1 VSQEVTVGALLA
13 LVSSVAW
20 GAADVAGGLG
30 ARRVGSVRV
39 IAVNYPAGAIILT
52 LFAIFL
58 VPGTIDRDVIL
69 LSIVTAIFGTLGM
82 ILIYAALAVGPMGI
96 VSPLTAIGG
105 AAIPVIAGVVRGE
118 PLTLLFA
125 LGALLALGAVVLV
138 SRETRPHARITKR
151 ALLLSAGAG
160 LAIGFFLTALG
171 IAPEGSGV
179 WAATLSRWWSTL
191 GMIIVTIVLISRSGM
206 GKWRPYPWLLA
217 IGAGALDA
225 LANGLFQLA
234 GQDGELAV
242 VAVIGSLY
250 PATTLLIAHFLL
262 KERMSRVQWAGV
274 ALALGAVV
282 ALTV

>member
-1 VSQEVTVGALLA
+1 MGALLA
-13 LVSSVAW
+13 LISSVAW
-20 GAADVAGGLG
+20 GSADVAGGLG

-39 IAVNYPAGAIILT
+39 IAVNYPAGAIVLT
-52 LFAIFL
+52 VFAL
-58 VPGTIDRDVIL
+58 VVVPGTIDREVIL
-69 LSIVTAIFGTLGM
+69 LSMVTAIVGTLGM
-82 ILIYAALAVGPMGI
+82 ILLYAALAVGPMGI

-105 AAIPVIAGVVRGE
+105 AAIPVIVGVIRGE
-118 PLTLLFA
+118 PLTLLFV
-125 LGALLALGAVVLV
+125 LGAILALVAVVLV
-138 SRETRPHARITKR
+138 SRESRPHARITPR

-160 LAIGFFLTALG
+160 IAIGFFLTALG

-191 GMIIVTIVLISRSGM
+191 GMIVVTLILLSRG
-206 GKWRPYPWLLA
+206 GLAKWRPYPWAFA

-225 LANGLFQLA
+225 VANGVFQLA
-234 GQDGELAV
+234 AQGGELAV

-262 KERMSRVQWAGV
+262 KERMTRVQWTGVCV
-274 ALALGAVV
+274 ALAAVV

>member
-1 VSQEVTVGALLA
+1 MGALLA
-13 LVSSVAW
+13 LISSVAW
-20 GAADVAGGLG
+20 GSADVAGGLG

-39 IAVNYPAGAIILT
+39 IAVNYPAGAIVLT
-52 LFAIFL
+52 VFAL
-58 VPGTIDRDVIL
+58 VVVPGTIDREVIL
-69 LSIVTAIFGTLGM
+69 LSMVTAIVGTLGM
-82 ILIYAALAVGPMGI
+82 ILLYAALAVGPMGI

-105 AAIPVIAGVVRGE
+105 AAIPVIVGVIRGE
-118 PLTLLFA
+118 PLTLLFV
-125 LGALLALGAVVLV
+125 LGAILALVAVVLV
-138 SRETRPHARITKR
+138 SRESRPHARITPR

-160 LAIGFFLTALG
+160 IAIGFFLTALG

-191 GMIIVTIVLISRSGM
+191 GMIVVTVILLSRG
-206 GKWRPYPWLLA
+206 GLAKWRPYPWAFA

-225 LANGLFQLA
+225 VANGVFQLA
-234 GQDGELAV
+234 AQGGELAV

-262 KERMSRVQWAGV
+262 KERMTRVQWTGVCV
-274 ALALGAVV
+274 ALAAVV

>member
-1 VSQEVTVGALLA
+1 MGALLA
-13 LVSSVAW
+13 LISSVAW
-20 GAADVAGGLG
+20 GSADVAGGLG

-39 IAVNYPAGAIILT
+39 IAVNYPAGAIVLT
-52 LFAIFL
+52 VFAL
-58 VPGTIDRDVIL
+58 VVVPGTIDREVVL
-69 LSIVTAIFGTLGM
+69 LSMVTAIVGTIGM
-82 ILIYAALAVGPMGI
+82 ILLYAALAVGPMGI

-105 AAIPVIAGVVRGE
+105 AAIPVIVGVIRGE
-118 PLTLLFA
+118 PLTLLFV
-125 LGALLALGAVVLV
+125 LGAILALVAVVLV
-138 SRETRPHARITKR
+138 SRESRPHARITPR

-160 LAIGFFLTALG
+160 IAIGFFLTALG

-191 GMIIVTIVLISRSGM
+191 GMIVVTLILLSRG
-206 GKWRPYPWLLA
+206 GLAKWRPYPWAFA

-225 LANGLFQLA
+225 VANGVFQLA
-234 GQDGELAV
+234 AQGGELAV

-262 KERMSRVQWAGV
+262 KERMTRVQWTGVCV
-274 ALALGAVV
+274 ALAAVV

>member
-1 VSQEVTVGALLA
+1 MGALLA
-13 LVSSVAW
+13 LISSIAW
-20 GAADVAGGLG
+20 GSADVAGGLG
-30 ARRVGSVRV
+30 ARRVGSVRI

-52 LFAIFL
+52 VFALFV
-58 VPGTIDRDVIL
+58 VPGTIDREVIL
-69 LSIVTAIFGTLGM
+69 LSMLTAVLGTIGM
-82 ILIYAALAVGPMGI
+82 ILLYAALAVGPMGI

-105 AAIPVIAGVVRGE
+105 AAIPVIVGVVRGE
-118 PLTLLFA
+118 PITLLFA
-125 LGALLALGAVVLV
+125 LGAVLALIAVVLV
-138 SRETRPHARITKR
+138 SRESGPHARITPR

-160 LAIGFFLTALG
+160 IAIGFFLTALG

-191 GMIIVTIVLISRSGM
+191 GMIIVTLILLSRSGLA
-206 GKWRPYPWLLA
+206 KWRPYPWAFA

-225 LANGLFQLA
+225 LANGFFQLA
-234 GQDGELAV
+234 AQGGELAV

-262 KERMSRVQWAGV
+262 KERMTRVQWAGV
-274 ALALGAVV
+274 LVALGAVV

>member
-1 VSQEVTVGALLA
+1 MGALLA
-13 LVSSVAW
+13 LISSIAW
-20 GAADVAGGLG
+20 GSADVAGGLG
-30 ARRVGSVRV
+30 ARRVGSVRI

-52 LFAIFL
+52 VFALFV
-58 VPGTIDRDVIL
+58 VPGTIDREVIL
-69 LSIVTAIFGTLGM
+69 LSMVTAILGTIGM
-82 ILIYAALAVGPMGI
+82 ILLYAALAVGPMGI
-96 VSPLTAIGG
+96 VSPLPAIGG
-105 AAIPVIAGVVRGE
+105 AAVPVIVGVIRGE

-125 LGALLALGAVVLV
+125 LGAVLALIAVVLV
-138 SRETRPHARITKR
+138 SRESGPHARITPR

-160 LAIGFFLTALG
+160 IAIGFFLTALG

-191 GMIIVTIVLISRSGM
+191 GMIVVTLILLSRG
-206 GKWRPYPWLLA
+206 GLAKWRQYPWAFA

-225 LANGLFQLA
+225 LANGFFQLA
-234 GQDGELAV
+234 AQGGELAV

-262 KERMSRVQWAGV
+262 KERMTRVQWAGV
-274 ALALGAVV
+274 LVALGAVV

>member
-1 VSQEVTVGALLA
+1 MGALLA
-13 LVSSVAW
+13 LISSVAW
-20 GAADVAGGLG
+20 GSADVAGGLG

-39 IAVNYPAGAIILT
+39 IAVNYPAGAIVLT
-52 LFAIFL
+52 VFAL
-58 VPGTIDRDVIL
+58 VVVPGTIDREVVL
-69 LSIVTAIFGTLGM
+69 LSMVTAIVGTIGM
-82 ILIYAALAVGPMGI
+82 ILLYAALAVGPMGI

-105 AAIPVIAGVVRGE
+105 AAIPVIVGVIRGE

-125 LGALLALGAVVLV
+125 LGAILALIAVVLV
-138 SRETRPHARITKR
+138 SRESRPHARITPR

-160 LAIGFFLTALG
+160 IAIGFFLTALG

-191 GMIIVTIVLISRSGM
+191 GMIVVTLILLSRG
-206 GKWRPYPWLLA
+206 GLAKWRPYPWAFA

-225 LANGLFQLA
+225 VANGVFQLA
-234 GQDGELAV
+234 AQGGELAV

-262 KERMSRVQWAGV
+262 KERMTRVQWTGVCV
-274 ALALGAVV
+274 ALAAVV

>member
-1 VSQEVTVGALLA
+1 MGALLA
-13 LVSSVAW
+13 LISSVAW
-20 GAADVAGGLG
+20 GSADVAGGLG

-39 IAVNYPAGAIILT
+39 IAVNYPAGALVLT
-52 LFAIFL
+52 LFALFV
-58 VPGTIDRDVIL
+58 VPGAIDRDVIL
-69 LSIVTAIFGTLGM
+69 LSLVTAIFGTIGM
-82 ILIYAALAVGPMGI
+82 VLLYAALAVGPMGI

-105 AAIPVIAGVVRGE
+105 AAIPVIVGILRGE

-125 LGALLALGAVVLV
+125 LGAILALIAVVLV
-138 SRETRPHARITKR
+138 SRESGPHARITAR

-160 LAIGFFLTALG
+160 IAIGLFLTSLG

-191 GMIIVTIVLISRSGM
+191 GMIAVTIFLLSRSGLT
-206 GKWRPYPWLLA
+206 KWRPYPWIFA
-217 IGAGALDA
+217 IGAGVLDA

-234 GQDGELAV
+234 AQGGELAV

>member
-1 VSQEVTVGALLA
+1 MSALLA
-13 LVSSVAW
+13 LISSVAW
-20 GAADVAGGLG
+20 GSADVAGGLG

-39 IAVNYPAGAIILT
+39 IAVNYPAGALVLT
-52 LFAIFL
+52 AFALFV
-58 VPGTIDRDVIL
+58 VPGSITRDVIL
-69 LSIVTAIFGTLGM
+69 LSVVTAVVGTLGM
-82 ILIYAALAVGPMGI
+82 VLLYAALAVGPMGI

-105 AAIPVIAGVVRGE
+105 AAIPVIVGVMRGE
-118 PLTLLFA
+118 PLTLPFV
-125 LGALLALGAVVLV
+125 LGAALALVAVVLV
-138 SRETRPHARITKR
+138 SRESGPHARITAR

-160 LAIGFFLTALG
+160 IAIGFFLTALG

-191 GMIIVTIVLISRSGM
+191 GMIVVTVILLSRSGLA
-206 GKWRPYPWLLA
+206 KWRPYPWLFA

-225 LANGLFQLA
+225 LANGFFQLA
-234 GQDGELAV
+234 AQDGELAV

-250 PATTLLIAHFLL
+250 PATTLLIAHVLL

>member
-1 VSQEVTVGALLA
+1 MGALLA
-13 LVSSVAW
+13 LFSSVAW
-20 GAADVAGGLG
+20 GSADVAGGLG
-30 ARRVGSVRV
+30 ARRVGSLRV
-39 IAVNYPAGAIILT
+39 IAVNYPAGAVVLT
-52 LFAIFL
+52 AFALFV
-58 VPGTIDRDVIL
+58 VPGTITRDVVL
-69 LSIVTAIFGTLGM
+69 LSLVTAVVGTLGM
-82 ILIYAALAVGPMGI
+82 LLLYAALAVGPMGI

-105 AAIPVIAGVVRGE
+105 AAIPVIVGVIRGE
-118 PLTLLFA
+118 PLTLPFV
-125 LGALLALGAVVLV
+125 LGALLALIAVVLV
-138 SRETRPHARITKR
+138 SRESGAHERITPR

-160 LAIGFFLTALG
+160 IAIGVFLTSLG

-179 WAATLSRWWSTL
+179 WAATLSRWWSTI
-191 GMIIVTIVLISRSGM
+191 GMIIVTIILLSRSGLAA
-206 GKWRPYPWLLA
+206 WRPYPWLFA

-225 LANGLFQLA
+225 LANGLFQRA
-234 GQDGELAV
+234 AQEGDLAV

>member
-1 VSQEVTVGALLA
+1 MGALLA

-20 GAADVAGGLG
+20 GSADVAGGLG

-39 IAVNYPAGAIILT
+39 IAVNYPAGAVILT
-52 LFAIFL
+52 IFALLI
-58 VPGTIDRDVIL
+58 VPGTIDRTVIL
-69 LSIVTAIFGTLGM
+69 LSLATAVFGTIGM
-82 ILIYAALAVGPMGI
+82 ILLYAALALGPMGI

-105 AAIPVIAGVVRGE
+105 AAVPVAVGVLRGE

-125 LGALLALGAVVLV
+125 LGAALALVSVVLV
-138 SRETRPHARITKR
+138 SRESGQHARITPR

-160 LAIGFFLTALG
+160 LAIGLFLTALG

-179 WAATLSRWWSTL
+179 WAATLSRWWSTI
-191 GMIIVTIVLISRSGM
+191 GMVFVALYLIRRSGI
-206 GKWRPYPWLLA
+206 GSWQPYPWLFA
-217 IGAGALDA
+217 IGAGGLDA
-225 LANGLFQLA
+225 IANGLFQLA
-234 GQDGELAV
+234 AQDGELAV

-250 PATTLLIAHFLL
+250 PATTLLIAHFML
-262 KERMSRVQWAGV
+262 KERMSLIQWSGV

>member
-1 VSQEVTVGALLA
+1 MGALLA
-13 LVSSVAW
+13 LISSVAW
-20 GAADVAGGLG
+20 GSADVAGGLG

-39 IAVNYPAGAIILT
+39 IAVNYPAGAIVLT
-52 LFAIFL
+52 VFAL
-58 VPGTIDRDVIL
+58 VVVPGTIDREVVL
-69 LSIVTAIFGTLGM
+69 LSMVTAIVGTIGM
-82 ILIYAALAVGPMGI
+82 ILLYAALAVGPMGI

-105 AAIPVIAGVVRGE
+105 AAIPVIVGVIRGE

-125 LGALLALGAVVLV
+125 LGAILALIAVVLV
-138 SRETRPHARITKR
+138 SRESGPHARITPR

-160 LAIGFFLTALG
+160 IAIGFFLTALG

-191 GMIIVTIVLISRSGM
+191 GMIVVTLILLSRG
-206 GKWRPYPWLLA
+206 GLAKWRPYPWAFA

-225 LANGLFQLA
+225 VANGVFQLA
-234 GQDGELAV
+234 AQGGELAV

-262 KERMSRVQWAGV
+262 KERMTRVQWTGVCV
-274 ALALGAVV
+274 ALAAVV

>member
-1 VSQEVTVGALLA
+1 MGALLA
-13 LVSSVAW
+13 LISSVAW
-20 GAADVAGGLG
+20 GSADVAGGLG

-39 IAVNYPAGAIILT
+39 IAVNYPAGAIVLT
-52 LFAIFL
+52 VFAL
-58 VPGTIDRDVIL
+58 VVVPGTIDREVIL
-69 LSIVTAIFGTLGM
+69 LSMVTALVGTIGM
-82 ILIYAALAVGPMGI
+82 ILLYAALAVGPMGI

-105 AAIPVIAGVVRGE
+105 AAIPVIVGVIRGE
-118 PLTLLFA
+118 PLTLLFV
-125 LGALLALGAVVLV
+125 LGAILALVAVVLV
-138 SRETRPHARITKR
+138 SRESRPHARITPR

-160 LAIGFFLTALG
+160 IAIGFFLTALG

-191 GMIIVTIVLISRSGM
+191 GMIVVTVILLSRG
-206 GKWRPYPWLLA
+206 GLAKWRPYPWAFA

-225 LANGLFQLA
+225 VANGVFQLA
-234 GQDGELAV
+234 AQGGELAV

-262 KERMSRVQWAGV
+262 KERMTRVQWTGVCV
-274 ALALGAVV
+274 ALAAVV

>member
-1 VSQEVTVGALLA
+1 MSALLA
-13 LVSSVAW
+13 LISSVAW
-20 GAADVAGGLG
+20 GSADVAGGLG

-39 IAVNYPAGAIILT
+39 IAVNYPAGALVLT
-52 LFAIFL
+52 AFALFV
-58 VPGTIDRDVIL
+58 VPGSITRDVIL
-69 LSIVTAIFGTLGM
+69 LSVVTAVVGTLGM
-82 ILIYAALAVGPMGI
+82 VLLYAALAVGPMGI

-105 AAIPVIAGVVRGE
+105 AAIPVIVGVMRGE
-118 PLTLLFA
+118 PLTLPFV
-125 LGALLALGAVVLV
+125 LGAALALVAVVLV
-138 SRETRPHARITKR
+138 SRESGPHARITAR

-160 LAIGFFLTALG
+160 IAIGFFLTALG

-191 GMIIVTIVLISRSGM
+191 GMIVVTVILLSRSGLA
-206 GKWRPYPWLLA
+206 KWRPYPWLFA

-225 LANGLFQLA
+225 LANGFFQLA
-234 GQDGELAV
+234 AQDGELAV

-250 PATTLLIAHFLL
+250 PATTLLIAHVLL

-274 ALALGAVV
+274 VLALGAVV

>member
-1 VSQEVTVGALLA
+1 MGALLA

-20 GAADVAGGLG
+20 GSADVAGGLG
-30 ARRVGSVRV
+30 ARRVGSVRI
-39 IAVNYPAGAIILT
+39 IAVNYPAGALILT
-52 LFAIFL
+52 VFALFV
-58 VPGTIDRDVIL
+58 VPGTIDRDVLL
-69 LSIVTAIFGTLGM
+69 LSLVTSIVGTIGM
-82 ILIYAALAVGPMGI
+82 ILLYAALAVGPMGI

-105 AAIPVIAGVVRGE
+105 AAIPVMVGVLRGE

-125 LGALLALGAVVLV
+125 IGAILAVGAVLLV
-138 SRETRPHARITKR
+138 SRESGPHARITPR

-160 LAIGFFLTALG
+160 LAIGLFLTALG

-179 WAATLSRWWSTL
+179 WAATLSRWWSTA
-191 GMIIVTIVLISRSGM
+191 GMIIVAVVLISRRGLAS
-206 GKWRPYPWLLA
+206 WRPYPWLFA

-225 LANGLFQLA
+225 LANGFCQLA
-234 GQDGELAV
+234 AQGGELAV

-262 KERMSRVQWAGV
+262 KERMSRVQWGGV
-274 ALALGAVV
+274 ALALAAVV

>member
-1 VSQEVTVGALLA
+1 MGALLA
-13 LVSSVAW
+13 LISSVAW
-20 GAADVAGGLG
+20 GSADVAGGLG

-52 LFAIFL
+52 LFALFV

-69 LSIVTAIFGTLGM
+69 LSMVTAIVGTLGM
-82 ILIYAALAVGPMGI
+82 VLLYAALAVGPMGI

-105 AAIPVIAGVVRGE
+105 AAIPVIVGVIRGE
-118 PLTLLFA
+118 PLTLLFI
-125 LGALLALGAVVLV
+125 LGAILALVAVILV
-138 SRETRPHARITKR
+138 SRESGPHARITPR

-160 LAIGFFLTALG
+160 IAIGFFLTALG

-179 WAATLSRWWSTL
+179 WAATLSRWWSTV
-191 GMIIVTIVLISRSGM
+191 GMIFVTIVLLWRGGT
-206 GKWRPYPWLLA
+206 GKWRPYPWLFA

-225 LANGLFQLA
+225 VANGLFQLA
-234 GQDGELAV
+234 AQDGELAV

-274 ALALGAVV
+274 GLALAAVV

>member
-1 VSQEVTVGALLA
+1 MGALLA
-13 LVSSVAW
+13 LISSVAW
-20 GAADVAGGLG
+20 GSADVAGGLG

-52 LFAIFL
+52 LFALFI
-58 VPGTIDRDVIL
+58 VPGTIDRDVIV
-69 LSIVTAIFGTLGM
+69 LSMVTAIVGTLGM
-82 ILIYAALAVGPMGI
+82 VLLYAALAVGPMGI

-105 AAIPVIAGVVRGE
+105 AAIPVIVGVIRGE
-118 PLTLLFA
+118 PLTLLFV
-125 LGALLALGAVVLV
+125 LGAILALVAVILV
-138 SRETRPHARITKR
+138 SRESRPHARITPR

-160 LAIGFFLTALG
+160 IAIGFFLTALG

-191 GMIIVTIVLISRSGM
+191 GMIVVTVFLLSRG
-206 GKWRPYPWLLA
+206 GLAKWRPYPWVFA

-225 LANGLFQLA
+225 LANGFFQLA
-234 GQDGELAV
+234 AQGGELAV

-262 KERMSRVQWAGV
+262 KERMTRVQWMGV
-274 ALALGAVV
+274 LVALGAVV
-282 ALTV
+282 ALTI